1 MSAQSRWGLTKPF
14 FKASSANLGTG
25 GGGGDRDVFVGGR
38 EMKIFG
44 TVFRDF

>member
-25 GGGGDRDVFVGGR
+25 GGERVVFFGGR

>member
-25 GGGGDRDVFVGGR
+25 GERVVFVGGR